1 MTYRN
6 RDLLGVVHEL
16 CCVNCGKSGVQASH
30 ANLSIFGK
38 GGAHK
43 ASDAA
48 IMALCLACHYEL
60 DQGKTMTKA
69 QRWDFQMECIAKT
82 LVQLLER
89 GLIEV
94 AKPKKLK
101 FGQFSNGTCL

>member
-16 CCVNCGKSGVQASH
+16 CCVNCGAHGVQAAH
-30 ANLSIFGK
+30 ANLQEFGK
-38 GGAHK
+38 GMGTK

-48 IMALCLACHYEL
+48 IMALCPACHYEL

-89 GLIEV
+89 GLLEV
-94 AKPKKLK
+94 PKPKKLK
-101 FGQFSNGTCL
+101 FGEFSNGSCL

>member
-6 RDLLGVVHEL
+6 RALLAIVHEL
-16 CCVNCGKSGVQASH
+16 SCVNCGKSGVQASH
-30 ANLSIFGK
+30 ANLAIFGK
-38 GGAHK
+38 GGSRK

-82 LVQLLER
+82 LVQLLEC
-89 GLIEV
+89 GLLEV
-94 AKPKKLK
+94 PKPKKLK
-101 FGQFSNGTCL
+101 FGEFSNGSCL

>member
-16 CCVNCGKSGVQASH
+16 ECVNCGAHGVQAAH
-30 ANLSIFGK
+30 ANLQEFGK
-38 GGAHK
+38 GMGTK

-48 IMALCLACHYEL
+48 IMSLCPSCHAAL
-60 DQGKTMTKA
+60 DQGKDMTKD
-69 QRWDFQMECIAKT
+69 QRRAMQFECITRTYVK
-82 LVQLLER
+82 LMER

-94 AKPKKLK
+94 AK
-101 FGQFSNGTCL
+101 